1 MDVATIRKFLH
12 LLDLRKEDFAQELEL
27 QNIKGEIT
35 KKIRL
40 IQGLEKDLDAMDIKI
55 GLLVKNR
62 IDVEEV
68 VAHGKHLNRRIRD
81 RTKSKDLFKILFK
94 GYNRLDFKTFDL
106 KLDYISTLLG
116 LCNEHQPKRRHEMKV
131 SHLSYLL
138 NKLHFWKNKT
148 TLLYQF

>member
-40 IQGLEKDLDAMDIKI
+40 TQGLEKDLDSMDIKI

-68 VAHGKHLNRRIRD
+68 VAHGKQMNGKIRQ
-81 RTKSKDLFKILFK
+81 RTKSKISFCFLLFQSFRNLFRCF
-94 GYNRLDFKTFDL
+94 YVF
-106 KLDYISTLLG
+106 
-116 LCNEHQPKRRHEMKV
+116 
-131 SHLSYLL
+131 
-138 NKLHFWKNKT
+138 
-148 TLLYQF
+148 

>member
-40 IQGLEKDLDAMDIKI
+40 TQGLEKDLDSMDIKI

-68 VAHGKHLNRRIRD
+68 VAHGKQMNGKIRQ
-81 RTKSKDLFKILFK
+81 RTKSKIFF
-94 GYNRLDFKTFDL
+94 YYYF
-106 KLDYISTLLG
+106 
-116 LCNEHQPKRRHEMKV
+116 
-131 SHLSYLL
+131 SHLGTFLDVFMSLAIV
-138 NKLHFWKNKT
+138 KT
-148 TLLYQF
+148 TSIFPN

>member
-1 MDVATIRKFLH
+1 MSFFRNMDVATIRKFLH

-81 RTKSKDLFKILFK
+81 RTKSKIFKI
-94 GYNRLDFKTFDL
+94 
-106 KLDYISTLLG
+106 I
-116 LCNEHQPKRRHEMKV
+116 
-131 SHLSYLL
+131 
-138 NKLHFWKNKT
+138 
-148 TLLYQF
+148 

>member
-40 IQGLEKDLDAMDIKI
+40 TQGLEKDLDSMDIKI

-68 VAHGKHLNRRIRD
+68 VAHGKQMNGKIRQ
-81 RTKSKDLFKILFK
+81 RTKSKICFLLFKSFRNLFRCF
-94 GYNRLDFKTFDL
+94 YVF
-106 KLDYISTLLG
+106 
-116 LCNEHQPKRRHEMKV
+116 
-131 SHLSYLL
+131 
-138 NKLHFWKNKT
+138 
-148 TLLYQF
+148 